1 MNELLRRQLNE
12 VDGFEPIGSFDTGSP
27 TGMPTPVPTPAPTGG
42 NRTVCPEGTFFY
54 ELALFAYEGDGW
66 TGDEEA
72 NLFQYLG
79 NPALDVKE
87 KINDEPLQF
96 PSGSESVED
105 FCLEN
110 GNYVTVFGPSDTQ
123 GIQWL
128 PDDTQYITECRGP
141 CEDQVTMIDGLVIAL
156 ASQAPTVTPVR
167 GGVPFYLFAPSPRRV
182 DLRAACET
190 R

>member
-1 MNELLRRQLNE
+1 M
-12 VDGFEPIGSFDTGSP
+12 
-27 TGMPTPVPTPAPTGG
+27 
-42 NRTVCPEGTFFY
+42 
-54 ELALFAYEGDGW
+54 
-66 TGDEEA
+66 
-72 NLFQYLG
+72 
-79 NPALDVKE
+79 
-87 KINDEPLQF
+87 
-96 PSGSESVED
+96 
-105 FCLEN
+105 
-110 GNYVTVFGPSDTQ
+110 TVFGPSDTQ